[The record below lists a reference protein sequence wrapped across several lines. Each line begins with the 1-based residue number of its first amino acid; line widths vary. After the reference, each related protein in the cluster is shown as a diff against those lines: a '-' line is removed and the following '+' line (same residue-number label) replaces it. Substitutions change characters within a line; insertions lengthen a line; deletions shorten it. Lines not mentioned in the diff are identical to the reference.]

1 MLFLTVGLAITG
13 HAILTPMLMVIL
25 MISGDFLAMSATTDH
40 VSPSPQPNKWNIGR
54 ITLGAVLLAVC
65 NVGFCS
71 AVLAVAVYRLGLVDH
86 HGLRTLAA
94 LTLVFSSQAVFYVV
108 RERRHLWSSRP
119 SRWIVLSSALD
130 VAIIATLAGVGIL
143 MHAVPWTVIGALLVA
158 TVLFTLVLDAV
169 KAVCFARLRL
179 A

>member
-1 MLFLTVGLAITG
+1 MRSHTAAEALPL
-13 HAILTPMLMVIL
+13 
-25 MISGDFLAMSATTDH
+25 
-40 VSPSPQPNKWNIGR
+40 PSYG
-54 ITLGAVLLAVC
+54 
-65 NVGFCS
+65 
-71 AVLAVAVYRLGLVDH
+71 
-86 HGLRTLAA
+86 
-94 LTLVFSSQAVFYVV
+94 V

-119 SRWIVLSSALD
+119 SRWIVLSSAPD

-169 KAVCFARLRL
+169 KTVCFARLRR